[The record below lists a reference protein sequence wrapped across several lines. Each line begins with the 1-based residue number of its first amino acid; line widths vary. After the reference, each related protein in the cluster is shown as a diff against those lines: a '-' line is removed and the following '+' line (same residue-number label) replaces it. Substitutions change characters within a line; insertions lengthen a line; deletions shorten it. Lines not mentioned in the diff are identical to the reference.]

1 MANKSHGRCLVCDG
15 VAIGLNFGVS
25 TCMPCKAF
33 FRRNAVKLGTRN
45 FVCLGDGD
53 CLVSYKHGR
62 LCNCCRLAKCFR
74 VGMKKSMIL
83 SDEEREARNKLV
95 EMNRLKRG
103 KIPKQECVE
112 WMKPSTSLCVSK
124 RSVQCLS
131 SSDQVVLAN
140 IFNAYENTCMR
151 AKKTQFQCFPAV
163 PHTSIHEFLNEFSSS
178 FQIFLEYF
186 KNIPEFDSI
195 IMDDKVRLVKSHFGI
210 MINMNEP
217 LMHPI
222 TSNNLIIT
230 WTNVFGINLTKR
242 LLKRTGIMEQ
252 YIYDPLL
259 LKILL
264 IILVLS
270 SNNVRHLNHVDIIEI
285 YDNSLSIYAAQ
296 NVYIELLWRYILSRS
311 ETEKNA
317 VKFYNKLIMCI
328 LYTQNLDMDI
338 DSYVTS
344 LTHEIQQME
353 PLMQNMW
360 PRNDQIIDITDDEI
374 IV

>member
-1 MANKSHGRCLVCDG
+1 
-15 VAIGLNFGVS
+15 
-25 TCMPCKAF
+25 
-33 FRRNAVKLGTRN
+33 
-45 FVCLGDGD
+45 
-53 CLVSYKHGR
+53 
-62 LCNCCRLAKCFR
+62 
-74 VGMKKSMIL
+74 
-83 SDEEREARNKLV
+83 
-95 EMNRLKRG
+95 
-103 KIPKQECVE
+103 
-112 WMKPSTSLCVSK
+112 CVSK
-124 RSVQCLS
+124 RSVQYLS

-186 KNIPEFDSI
+186 KNIPEFDNI

-222 TSNNLIIT
+222 TSSNLLAT

-242 LLKRTGIMEQ
+242 LLKRNEIMEQ

-311 ETEKNA
+311 ETEKDA